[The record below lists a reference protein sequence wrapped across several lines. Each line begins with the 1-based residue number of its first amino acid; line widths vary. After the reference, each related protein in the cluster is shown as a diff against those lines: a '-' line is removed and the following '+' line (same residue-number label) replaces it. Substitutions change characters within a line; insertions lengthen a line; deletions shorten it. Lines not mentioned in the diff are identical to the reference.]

1 MLTLLIGTLVPLGAS
16 ALEPS
21 DTEQIKRV
29 IEAYYDGMTRGDA
42 EVLGA
47 VFHDKWRLATLTGSG
62 DDALLVGGKR
72 EYIELY
78 DGKKQPEYPKDRRIS
93 SIDIANNSLAVV
105 RIDSRTRDHT
115 VFFTLFKISGTWSM
129 ISKVPRAELR
139 AFRRPTE
146 RASVAG
152 PPWP

>member
-62 DDALLVGGKR
+62 DELLVGGKR

-129 ISKVPRAELR
+129 ISKVFIAETE
-139 AFRRPTE
+139 ARRYGDAPN
-146 RASVAG
+146 
-152 PPWP
+152 P